1 LGSAS
6 RELLKQSSESLAG
19 RITYKKLTPFLW
31 SEVKN
36 YTDIEKYL
44 TQGGFPSSLLAKNEL
59 ISYEW
64 RESFISTYIE
74 RDLLQWTGAQPM
86 AVRRLWQ
93 MLVHVNGQTINY
105 SSLANSLGLSNTTIR
120 NYIDVLT
127 ATFMVD
133 LVQPHVINTGKRLVK
148 SPKIYLTD
156 SGIAASLL
164 GLKNFNQLSG
174 HPVLG
179 SLWEGTVLANLKG
192 QFPDAD
198 IRFYR
203 TNHGSEIDFL
213 LVLPETLIAIEC
225 KAGLSPTMSR
235 GSYAAIDDLRPL
247 HTFIVA
253 PVARGYPHSKGI
265 DVVNLDELT
274 SRLSELLAK

>member
-1 LGSAS
+1 
-6 RELLKQSSESLAG
+6 
-19 RITYKKLTPFLW
+19 
-31 SEVKN
+31 VKN
-36 YTDIEKYL
+36 YANPETYL
-44 TQGGFPSSLLAKNEL
+44 SQGGFPSSLLAKSEL
-59 ISYEW
+59 LSSEW

-74 RDLLQWTGAQPM
+74 RDLLQWTGAQPI

-93 MLVHVNGQTINY
+93 MLAHVNGQTINF
-105 SSLANSLGLSNTTIR
+105 SSLANSLGLSHSTIR

-133 LVQPHVINTGKRLVK
+133 LVQPHVINTGKRIVK
-148 SPKIYLTD
+148 SPKVYLTD
-156 SGIAASLL
+156 SGIISALL

-179 SLWEGTVLANLKG
+179 SLWEGAVLSNLRG

-225 KAGLSPTMSR
+225 KAGLNPTLSR
-235 GSYAAIDDLRPL
+235 GSYTAIDDLKPL

-253 PVARGYPHSKGI
+253 PVNKGYQQSKSI

-274 SRLSELLAK
+274 GRIAKMLV